1 MYAFDRDFASKIRN
15 RSWLRRLRPLWKKT
29 VNVVNYLARV
39 AFGTA
44 LVASALIVW
53 LAVIALMS
61 SRDSDRWVLGLC
73 VIVIVTSEQEC

>member
-1 MYAFDRDFASKIRN
+1 MYAFDRDFMSKIRN
-15 RSWLRRLRPLWKKT
+15 RSWLQRLRPLWKRT

-44 LVASALIVW
+44 LIVSALLVW

-61 SRDSDRWVLGLC
+61 SRDSDR
-73 VIVIVTSEQEC
+73 